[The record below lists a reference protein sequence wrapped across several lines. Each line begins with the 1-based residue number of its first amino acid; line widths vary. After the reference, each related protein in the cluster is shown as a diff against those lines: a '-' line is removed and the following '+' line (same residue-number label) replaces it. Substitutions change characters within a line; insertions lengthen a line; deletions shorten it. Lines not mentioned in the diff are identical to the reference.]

1 MRYYLIAGERSGDLH
16 GGNLVKALRAQD
28 PGAVIRGFGGDDMKE
43 AGMDLAVHYDQLAFM
58 GFITLLA
65 NYGTIRRM
73 LKFCKEDILTFKP
86 DVVILIDYGGFNR
99 RIAKFTK
106 PRGIRTFYYIPPKV
120 WAWYQSRAREL
131 KKTIDRMFV
140 ILPFEKEFY
149 KRYGMEVDYVG
160 NPVLDAVK
168 AFSAD
173 PEFRS
178 RHGLDASQ
186 PVVALLPGSRK
197 MELKRMIP
205 VMAELVD
212 RFPELQFAIAA
223 VSSLDGQLY
232 EPLRSHP
239 RVKWVADD
247 TYNLLNISAAAVVT
261 SGTATLETALF
272 RVPQVCVYKAGW
284 LEMQI
289 GKAVVQVKY
298 ISLVNLIA
306 GKEVIRELIQE
317 AASVDAMA
325 TELEK
330 LVSPGPYRE
339 GIMAAY
345 QALYAAL
352 DTGSAS
358 GNAASL
364 MMNYLK
370 PEGARV
376 SRLN

>member
-1 MRYYLIAGERSGDLH
+1 MRYYIIAGERSGDLH
-16 GGNLVKALRAQD
+16 GGNLVKALRKED
-28 PGAVIRGFGGDDMKE
+28 PDAVIRGFGGNDMKDS
-43 AGMDLAVHYDQLAFM
+43 GMELAVHYDQLAFM

-73 LKFCKEDILTFKP
+73 LRFCKEDILQFRP

-106 PRGIRTFYYIPPKV
+106 PRGIKTFYYIPPKV
-120 WAWYQSRAREL
+120 WAWYQSRANEL
-131 KKTIDRMFV
+131 KRTIDRMFV

-149 KRYGMEVDYVG
+149 TNYGMDVDYVG

-168 AFSAD
+168 SFSPDPAFRA
-173 PEFRS
+173 
-178 RHGLDASQ
+178 RHGLAEGR
-186 PVVALLPGSRK
+186 PVVALLPGSRR
-197 MELKRMIP
+197 MELRRIIP
-205 VMAELVD
+205 VMTELVD
-212 RFPELQFAIAA
+212 RFPDVEFAIAA

-239 RVKWVADD
+239 RVKWIADD
-247 TYNLLNISAAAVVT
+247 TYNLLQVASAAVVT

-289 GKAVVQVKY
+289 GKAVVQVKH

-317 AASVDAMA
+317 DASPDAIAA
-325 TELEK
+325 ELHR
-330 LVSPGPYRE
+330 LVNVGPYRDT
-339 GIMAAY
+339 MLLAY
-345 QALYAAL
+345 QAIYATL

-358 GNAASL
+358 GNAARL
-364 MMNYLK
+364 MRKYLGTNV
-370 PEGARV
+370 P
-376 SRLN
+376 

>member
-16 GGNLVKALRAQD
+16 GGNLVKALRQED
-28 PGAVIRGFGGDDMKE
+28 PNAVIRGFGGNDMRD
-43 AGMDLAVHYDQLAFM
+43 AGVDLAVHYDQLAFM

-73 LKFCKEDILTFKP
+73 LRFCKDDILQFKP

-106 PRGIRTFYYIPPKV
+106 PRGIKTFYYIPPKV
-120 WAWYQSRAREL
+120 WAWYQSRANEL
-131 KKTIDRMFV
+131 KRTIDRMFV
-140 ILPFEKEFY
+140 ILPFEKAFY
-149 KRYGMEVDYVG
+149 KKYGMEVDYVG

-168 AFSAD
+168 SFS
-173 PEFRS
+173 PEAQFRS
-178 RHGLDASQ
+178 RHGLDEGK

-205 VMAELVD
+205 VMTALVD
-212 RFPELQFAIAA
+212 RFPDCQFAIAA

-239 RVKWVADD
+239 RVKWIADD
-247 TYNLLNISAAAVVT
+247 TYNLLHTASAAVVT

-289 GKAVVQVKY
+289 GKAVVQVKH

-317 AASVDAMA
+317 AASVEAIGA
-325 TELEK
+325 ELQQ
-330 LVSPGPYRE
+330 LLSAGAYRE
-339 GIMAAY
+339 SMLTAY
-345 QALYAAL
+345 QALYTTL

-358 GNAASL
+358 VNAARL
-364 MMNYLK
+364 MTGYLR
-370 PEGARV
+370 EG
-376 SRLN
+376 

>member
-1 MRYYLIAGERSGDLH
+1 MRYYIIAGERSGDLH
-16 GGNLVKALRAQD
+16 GGNLVKALRRQNAD
-28 PGAVIRGFGGDDMKE
+28 AIIRGFGGDDMKE
-43 AGMDLAVHYDQLAFM
+43 AGMDLAVHYNQLAFM

-73 LKFCKEDILTFKP
+73 LRFCKEDILAFKP

-106 PRGIRTFYYIPPKV
+106 PKGIKTFYYIPPKV
-120 WAWYQSRAREL
+120 WAWYQSRANEL
-131 KKTIDRMFV
+131 KRTIDRMFV

-149 KRYGMEVDYVG
+149 KGYGMDVDYVG

-168 AFSAD
+168 SFSPD

-178 RHGLDASQ
+178 RHGFDPGHA
-186 PVVALLPGSRK
+186 VVALLPGSRK
-197 MELKRMIP
+197 MELKRIIP
-205 VMAELVD
+205 VMAALVD
-212 RFPELQFAIAA
+212 KFPDVQFAIAA

-247 TYNLLNISAAAVVT
+247 TYNLLSISAAAVVT

-272 RVPQVCVYKAGW
+272 RVPQMCVYKAGW
-284 LEMQI
+284 LEMNI
-289 GKAVVQVKY
+289 AKAVVQVKH

-317 AASVDAMA
+317 DASVESMA
-325 TELEK
+325 TELRQ
-330 LVSPGPYRE
+330 LVSAGPYRDA
-339 GIMAAY
+339 MMTSY
-345 QALYAAL
+345 QNIYATL

-358 GNAASL
+358 ENAARL
-364 MMNYLK
+364 MTGYLRK
-370 PEGARV
+370 
-376 SRLN
+376 S

>member
-1 MRYYLIAGERSGDLH
+1 MRYYIIAGERSGDLH
-16 GGNLVKALRAQD
+16 GGNLIHALRRQD
-28 PGAVIRGFGGDDMKE
+28 PGAVIRGFGGEDMQA
-43 AGMDLAVHYDQLAFM
+43 AGAELAVHYNQLAFM

-73 LKFCKEDILTFKP
+73 LKFCKDDILAFQP

-120 WAWYQSRAREL
+120 WAWYQRRATEL
-131 KKTIDRMFV
+131 KRTIDRMFV

-168 AFSAD
+168 AFVPD
-173 PEFRS
+173 DTFCT
-178 RHGLDASQ
+178 RHSLDKQQ
-186 PVVALLPGSRK
+186 PIVALLPGSRR

-205 VMAELVD
+205 VMAELIGRYPDV
-212 RFPELQFAIAA
+212 QFAVAA
-223 VSSLDGQLY
+223 VSSLDGRLY
-232 EPLRSHP
+232 EPLRSHS
-239 RVKWVADD
+239 RVKFVLDD
-247 TYNLLNISAAAVVT
+247 TYNLLRVSTAAVVT

-284 LEMQI
+284 LEMKI

-306 GKEVIRELIQE
+306 GRGVIRELIQE
-317 AASVDAMA
+317 DASIEAIAA
-325 TELEK
+325 ELRQIIQ
-330 LVSPGPYRE
+330 PGDYRTT
-339 GIMAAY
+339 MLAAY
-345 QALYAAL
+345 EEIRKIL

-358 GNAASL
+358 DNAARR
-364 MMNYLK
+364 MIGYL
-370 PEGARV
+370 E
-376 SRLN
+376 S